1 MPETDKKKKK
11 SKEAKS
17 AKKAAK
23 SSSSDGADYTIQPSS
38 ETPKLDTSNWPL
50 LLKNYDTLNIRTAH
64 YTPIPNGCSPLKR
77 PLKDYVKYVAVAIH
91 FIYSFT
97 YIFFFA
103 GLA

>member
-38 ETPKLDTSNWPL
+38 ETHKLDTSNWPL
-50 LLKNYDTLNIRTAH
+50 LLKNYDTLRTRA
-64 YTPIPNGCSPLKR
+64 
-77 PLKDYVKYVAVAIH
+77 AQ
-91 FIYSFT
+91 
-97 YIFFFA
+97 
-103 GLA
+103 